1 MAYFKESV
9 ADPKTLAPAE
19 PPSAGADLS
28 AQSAEI
34 DRLRQSLET
43 ARRGECEARKELALL
58 NEVLDRLPF
67 GVDVQAEDGRT
78 LFLNETAKALS
89 ASARAG
95 HTAAPD
101 APRMTET
108 TVATEA
114 GPRTLLTVE
123 KSLSIDDENLRLS
136 TSFDITERKRAEE
149 ELARRANYDQL
160 TGLPNRLLFQEHV
173 ESLLVDPEAH
183 FALAFI
189 DIDNFKQINDFYS
202 HTVGDAFLVKA
213 GVRIQRNIRDTDVL
227 ARISGDEFLILL
239 NPVDYDDELE
249 RVIQNVTSAL
259 KEPFIIDG
267 LEIFSSA
274 SIGVSLHP
282 EHGLDYATLRR
293 NADRAMYQVKRETKG
308 AAALFHRDLQDSEA
322 ERVLG
327 EQRLRMA
334 IQDRHFRCAFQPKV
348 DINTEEVVGVEALV
362 RLLDEDGE
370 LHGPGSFVELATELN
385 LIDDLT
391 HLVVQEIANS
401 IDLINEA
408 FGPRIS
414 ISVNISAKQAA
425 DLDFMHSIAEA
436 LRETNCSQRFIV
448 EVTEDAFV
456 AKNRFQTEVVPML
469 REIGVRV
476 SIDDFGTGY
485 SSLSALADI
494 TADEIKVDRSF
505 ITNIHERPRSQIVLR
520 AIESLGGA
528 LGMTVI
534 AEGVE
539 TFEEL
544 LYLKTATRIRYVQGY
559 YYARPLFLEDFSST
573 KRSIGET
580 RNALGNRELP
590 KRRNADRRFR

>member
-1 MAYFKESV
+1 MGNFKEVV
-9 ADPKTLAPAE
+9 ACKKTFEAAE
-19 PPSAGADLS
+19 VPSADAEFR
-28 AQSAEI
+28 AQAAEI

-58 NEVLDRLPF
+58 NDLLDRLPF

-78 LFLNETAKALS
+78 LLLNETAKAFS
-89 ASARAG
+89 AARAG
-95 HTAAPD
+95 YPAGPD
-101 APRMTET
+101 APVMTET
-108 TVATEA
+108 TLVTDA
-114 GPRTLLTVE
+114 GPRTLLTTQ
-123 KSLSIDDENLRLS
+123 KSLSIDDKTLRLS
-136 TSFDITERKRAEE
+136 ASFDITERKQAEE
-149 ELARRANYDQL
+149 ELARRANYDEL
-160 TGLPNRLLFQEHV
+160 TGLPNRFLFQEHV
-173 ESLLVDPEAH
+173 QSLLADPEAH
-183 FALAFI
+183 FAFAFI

-202 HTVGDAFLVKA
+202 HAVGDAFLIKA
-213 GVRIQRNIRDTDVL
+213 GVRIQRNIRNTDVL

-239 NPVDYDDELE
+239 NPIDYDGEFEQL
-249 RVIQNVTSAL
+249 IYNITSAL

-274 SIGVSLHP
+274 SIGISIYP
-282 EHGLDYATLRR
+282 EHGLDYETLRR

-308 AAALFHRDLQDSEA
+308 AAALFHRDLQDTETA
-322 ERVLG
+322 RVLA

-370 LHGPGSFVELATELN
+370 LHGPGSFVDLATELN

-391 HLVVQEIANS
+391 HLVIHQISNS

-408 FGPRIS
+408 FGPRVS
-414 ISVNISAKQAA
+414 ISVNISAKQAT
-425 DLDFMHSIAEA
+425 DIDFMHSIVQA
-436 LRETNCSQRFIV
+436 LRETNCSERFIV
-448 EVTEDAFV
+448 EVTEDAFI
-456 AKNRFQTEVVPML
+456 ARNRFQTEVVPML

-544 LYLKTATRIRYVQGY
+544 LYLKTSTRIRYVQGY
-559 YYARPLFLEDFSST
+559 YYARPLLLEDFPST
-573 KRSIGET
+573 RRAAGEP
-580 RNALGNRELP
+580 RNALGSRETP
-590 KRRNADRRFR
+590 GRRNTDRRFR